1 MRPEE
6 KFAQRLLER
15 HNIVPPYNL
24 ESLVSLY
31 AKMDFLDFPIEADGI
46 SLGLKQSDKP
56 IIYINSS
63 RPEVRQRF
71 TMAHEL
77 GHIIIPWHIGNIVSH
92 TDIVKDEQRL
102 NSDLHDN
109 EYREIEYEANRFAAE
124 LLIPTS
130 WIKRLFEKI
139 DIFSF
144 EGALLEA
151 IKQSGTSRDTTLI
164 KVFNALP
171 PGYTCAEIGHDRTVV
186 NSFMSPGT
194 QVYKLGINTDCASE
208 PYSIYKEKISF
219 KLGDK
224 NYILWSFQNSIELPY
239 EIDDRPWRT
248 ILNIIL
254 IDTGLKSKQP
264 SINAILPSAFQ
275 SGKEQSDSEIF
286 SRIVH
291 RYSGEEVLKDFFQ
304 HPLFEQYVIK
314 RLKDLR
320 LKQNRN

>member
-15 HNIVPPYNL
+15 HSIIPPYNL

-31 AKMDFLDFPIEADGI
+31 AKVDFLYFPVEADGI
-46 SLGLKQSDKP
+46 SLGLKKYDKP

-77 GHIIIPWHIGNIVSH
+77 GHVIIPWHIGNIVSH
-92 TDIVKDEQRL
+92 ADIVKDEQRL
-102 NSDLHDN
+102 NSNLRVD

-124 LLIPTS
+124 LLVPS
-130 WIKRLFEKI
+130 LWIKEIFEKI

-144 EGALLEA
+144 EDTLSE
-151 IKQSGTSRDTTLI
+151 IIEKTGTSRDTTLI

-171 PGYTCAEIGHDRTVV
+171 PGYTCAQVDRDTIVV
-186 NSFMSPGT
+186 NSFMSLGT
-194 QVYKLGINTDCASE
+194 QVYKLSVNTDCKCE
-208 PYSIYKEKISF
+208 PYSKYKEKTSF

-224 NYILWSFQNSIELPY
+224 NYVLWSFQNSIELPY
-239 EIDDRPWRT
+239 ELDNRSWRE

-254 IDTGLKSKQP
+254 IDTGLQSAQS
-264 SINAILPSAFQ
+264 SINATLPSVFQ

-291 RYSGEEVLKDFFQ
+291 RYSQKEVLKDFFQ

-314 RLKDLR
+314 RLKELR
-320 LKQNRN
+320 LKQNKN

>member
-24 ESLVSLY
+24 ESLVSIY
-31 AKMDFLDFPIEADGI
+31 AKVDFFDFPFEVDGI
-46 SLGLKQSDKP
+46 SIGLKKSDKP
-56 IIYINSS
+56 TIYINSS

-77 GHIIIPWHIGNIVSH
+77 GHVIIPWHIGNIVSH
-92 TDIVKDEQRL
+92 TDIIKDEQGL
-102 NSDLHDN
+102 NSNLQDN

-124 LLIPTS
+124 LLIPTL
-130 WIKRLFEKI
+130 WTKRIFEKM

-144 EGALLEA
+144 EETLLETIRQA
-151 IKQSGTSRDTTLI
+151 GTSRDTTLI

-171 PGYTCAEIGHDRTVV
+171 PGYTCAEVGRNTTVV

-194 QVYKLGINTDCASE
+194 QVYKLGINTDCVSE
-208 PYSIYKEKISF
+208 PYSIYKEKTFF

-224 NYILWSFQNSIELPY
+224 NYILWSFQNYIKLPDEL
-239 EIDDRPWRT
+239 DDRSWRT

-254 IDTGLKSKQP
+254 IDTGLQSEQP
-264 SINAILPSAFQ
+264 SINATLPSVFQ
-275 SGKEQSDSEIF
+275 SCKEQSNSAIF

-291 RYSGEEVLKDFFQ
+291 RYSEKEALKDFLK
-304 HPLFEQYVIK
+304 HPLFE
-314 RLKDLR
+314 
-320 LKQNRN
+320 